1 MNTDS
6 SLITMGR
13 LGAPYGIKGWL
24 WVYPETEYPDSLLE
38 YAEWQIGNEGQW
50 HPMTVE
56 AAEMRPNG
64 LVVKFVGI
72 ADRDEA
78 AKLRSRFVAIPRT
91 AFPEADDDEYYWTDL
106 IGLTVVN
113 LADEVLGRI
122 DSLLETGAN
131 DIMVVIDEAGNRRLI
146 PFVSAIVQSVDLQNR
161 RIVADWGLDY

>member
-56 AAEMRPNG
+56 AAER
-64 LVVKFVGI
+64 
-72 ADRDEA
+72 
-78 AKLRSRFVAIPRT
+78 
-91 AFPEADDDEYYWTDL
+91 W
-106 IGLTVVN
+106 
-113 LADEVLGRI
+113 LAP
-122 DSLLETGAN
+122 LL
-131 DIMVVIDEAGNRRLI
+131 
-146 PFVSAIVQSVDLQNR
+146 
-161 RIVADWGLDY
+161 